1 MPKDKFIQFFKNLKP
16 DDSDLFVSQMYR
28 AFDQDE
34 SGTLSFTEFL
44 VGLYLIQNDDEK
56 ENLKFTFKLFDLNK
70 DGRLEEN
77 EIAKFVSCLSK
88 AGCNDEKSQHEFAR
102 NMINDLDLNHD
113 GSIDENEF
121 IIGVLK
127 NEKYKQIMP
136 K

>member
-1 MPKDKFIQFFKNLKP
+1 
-16 DDSDLFVSQMYR
+16 MYR

-34 SGTLSFTEFL
+34 SGTLSYTEFL

-56 ENLKFTFKLFDLNK
+56 
-70 DGRLEEN
+70 
-77 EIAKFVSCLSK
+77 
-88 AGCNDEKSQHEFAR
+88 SQHEFAR
-102 NMINDLDLNHD
+102 NMINDFDLNHD

-121 IIGVLK
+121 IDGVLK